1 MLLGGRARRL
11 SIRAVAYGFDIVAV
25 RIEHEGG
32 VIGGVVLGPEP
43 WRPVVSAPCRD
54 RGMIENIDGGTAW
67 SHEGDMQGA
76 ARLRAL
82 TDPEGWFAALEVFE
96 PSRVTPKDTVCPGL
110 GFL

>member
-1 MLLGGRARRL
+1 
-11 SIRAVAYGFDIVAV
+11 VAYGFDIVAV

-67 SHEGDMQGA
+67 SHEGDMQGP

-82 TDPEGWFAALEVFE
+82 TDPEDGLPLWKSVA
-96 PSRVTPKDTVCPGL
+96 CPGAPKAMAAPRSPPPTL
-110 GFL
+110 P